1 MGLYEVMVFV
11 HVAAAVT
18 LLSGSVVASPAV
30 RGSVRR
36 AGTTQEMR
44 AYLAIGG
51 PLLILEPTSA
61 LVVLASGIYLTSVA
75 NFWAQ
80 GWVQAAIAF
89 WIVNAV
95 VAGVVVK
102 PVIGYVVAA
111 AATATDG
118 PFDRHLDTFRRSSRW
133 SVGGDVLMANDIAML
148 YVMTMK
154 PDLAG
159 SLLAVAGT
167 ILAIGAV
174 RVITRGLHGF
184 IVSRHSVEPPSRAAR
199 L

>member
-1 MGLYEVMVFV
+1 
-11 HVAAAVT
+11 
-18 LLSGSVVASPAV
+18 
-30 RGSVRR
+30 
-36 AGTTQEMR
+36 
-44 AYLAIGG
+44 
-51 PLLILEPTSA
+51 
-61 LVVLASGIYLTSVA
+61 
-75 NFWAQ
+75 
-80 GWVQAAIAF
+80 
-89 WIVNAV
+89 

-102 PVIGYVVAA
+102 PVIGHVVAA
-111 AATATDG
+111 AATAIDG
-118 PFDRHLDTFRRSSRW
+118 PVDQHLDTFRRSSRW

>member
-11 HVAAAVT
+11 HVTAAVT
-18 LLSGSVVASPAV
+18 LLSGSVV
-30 RGSVRR
+30 
-36 AGTTQEMR
+36 
-44 AYLAIGG
+44 
-51 PLLILEPTSA
+51 

-80 GWVQAAIAF
+80 GWVLAAIAF
-89 WIVNAV
+89 WLVNAV

-102 PVIGYVVAA
+102 PVIGHVVAA

-118 PFDRHLDTFRRSSRW
+118 PVDLHLDTFRRSSRW

-184 IVSRHSVEPPSRAAR
+184 IVSRHSVEPPGRAAR